1 MELKSKILLIE
12 DDNRISETIVR
23 GLVKNNFDVR
33 AAFDGLIGLRMAIS
47 GNYDLI
53 ILDINLPL
61 INGFEVCRNI
71 REKKP
76 FLPVLMLT
84 AFGEIEDKIEGLE
97 KGADDY
103 LVKPFDFRELIARI
117 NALLR
122 RAGQEPNKE
131 GANILKVSDLEM
143 NIDTKDVRRNGN
155 HIDLTAKE
163 FMLLEFLLKNKGKVL
178 SKMDIAEKVW
188 DLNFDTGTNIVEVY
202 INYLR
207 KKIDRDFEQKLIHTK
222 TGLGYVLKDKV

>member
-1 MELKSKILLIE
+1 MLIE

>member
-222 TGLGYVLKDKV
+222 TGLGYVLKDEV